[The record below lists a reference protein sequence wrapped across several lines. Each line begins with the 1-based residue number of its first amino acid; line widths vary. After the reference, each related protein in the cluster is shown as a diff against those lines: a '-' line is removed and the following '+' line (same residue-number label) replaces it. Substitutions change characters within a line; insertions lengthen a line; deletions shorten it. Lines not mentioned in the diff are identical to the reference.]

1 MEATITIDRMST
13 QTEWKSKPPTEKQI
27 AFAKR
32 LGIKDVP
39 KTSGEMSDL
48 INKAKGTQG
57 NNLDRV
63 TLSLPA
69 EELHSIEA
77 VFGPITDKLLAVLVT
92 VRGRCIKTGV
102 TEAPAIGMIFNQVC
116 AQRRLDSEKDL
127 TQ

>member
-1 MEATITIDRMST
+1 MST

-39 KTSGEMSDL
+39 KTSGEMSEL

-63 TLSLPA
+63 KLELPS
-69 EELHSIEA
+69 EELFEIEKI
-77 VFGPITDKLLAVLVT
+77 FGPITDKLLAVLVT
-92 VRGRCIKTGV
+92 VRGRCIKAGV
-102 TEAPAIGMIFNQVC
+102 EEAPAIGMVFNQVC
-116 AQRRLDSEKDL
+116 AQRRHIGNNDL

>member
-1 MEATITIDRMST
+1 MST
-13 QTEWKSKPPTEKQI
+13 QNTEWKTKEPTEKQI

-39 KTSGEMSDL
+39 KTSGEMSEL

-63 TLSLPA
+63 KLELPS
-69 EELHSIEA
+69 EELFEIEKI
-77 VFGPITDKLLAVLVT
+77 FGPITDKLLAVLVT
-92 VRGRCIKTGV
+92 VRGRCIKAGV
-102 TEAPAIGMIFNQVC
+102 TEAPAIGMVFNQVC
-116 AQRRLDSEKDL
+116 AQRRHIGNNDL